1 MGLHR
6 NMGLLVAYSLIFMVT
21 IDNINAGGSNCIED
35 NVAMPGNDI
44 VETSPEGIKTKEDC
58 CNACKNKEGCTFFT
72 YRKEKEKC
80 WLKNSDAGRKVD
92 EEAVSGS
99 VDCCKGTVKPQDA
112 PIAAPDVAYIKPCP
126 EDLAKN
132 KQLTE

>member
-1 MGLHR
+1 MVDSEFSVLLWSKALVLDLNQAEQNQHSMFLH
-6 NMGLLVAYSLIFMVT
+6 FT
-21 IDNINAGGSNCIED
+21 GSNCIED

-44 VETSPEGIKTKEDC
+44 VENSPEENIKTKEDC
-58 CNACKNKEGCTFFT
+58 CTACKNKEGCTFFT

-99 VDCCKGTVKPQDA
+99 VDCCKGNT
-112 PIAAPDVAYIKPCP
+112 
-126 EDLAKN
+126 
-132 KQLTE
+132 